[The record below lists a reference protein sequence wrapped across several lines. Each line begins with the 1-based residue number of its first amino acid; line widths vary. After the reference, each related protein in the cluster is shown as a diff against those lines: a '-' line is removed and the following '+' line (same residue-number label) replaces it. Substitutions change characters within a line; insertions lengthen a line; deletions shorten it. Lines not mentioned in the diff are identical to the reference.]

1 MGSNVASHSLS
12 TKKDLIVE
20 KPFLDKLRQLK
31 WQVIDQGLGVPQD
44 PSKSLRE
51 NFKQVVLPK
60 EFKDA
65 IKKINVLSDGREWLT
80 DKQLNEIHFE
90 IQNFAGKSLHEAN
103 KEIHRLLLKGT
114 SVSRNELTGEQDPT
128 VRLVDFK
135 NWDKNSFIA
144 INQFRLLTPGASRQG
159 IIPDIVLFLNGMPV
173 IVVEAKDF
181 EVAEPLSE
189 AFLQVTRYANTRDDD
204 YGMKEGEEKLF
215 HYNIFSIITHGK
227 EARVGTISAEFDFY
241 SNWVDIFPE
250 QYKTVDYPPNEER
263 QEVLIQGML
272 NKEILIDILKHFTL
286 FMEIKKGKEIKI
298 VARYNQ
304 YRAVGKI
311 IDNIREGKTP
321 LERSGVIWH
330 TQGSGKS
337 LTMVFLIR
345 KLRSLDD
352 LKDLKVIFVIDRID
366 LEEQLSDTAIL
377 TDEALNIID
386 RRDELQQL
394 VGDTGDVNM
403 VMIHK
408 FLVEK
413 NVSAQSLI
421 DAGVIPKFEKFEAIN
436 SSERILLLID
446 EAHRT
451 QGGDMGDNLFSAF
464 PNAIRIGFTGT
475 PLITERH
482 EKKTHDRF
490 GGKKNKDGE
499 PWIDSYKFDKA
510 IADRATV
517 EIKYIGKVTRD
528 KIDDKEVF
536 DAEFEDMFE
545 QRSQAEREE
554 IQRRYGTF
562 LAYLESKDRITK
574 ISKDIVDHYYKDIL
588 VNGFKAQVVAS
599 SIVAAVRYKYELE
612 IAIKNKIEELKS
624 LPDEQRDDERI
635 KQLEFLKV
643 AAIVSSAGNNELG
656 YISTARREAMETD
669 AKNNFKTDFDYSK
682 EGEQYKKPETGIGII
697 CVCDRLLTG
706 FDAPI
711 EQVMYLDKNLREH
724 DLFQAITRV
733 NRTKK
738 GKSFGLVVDYFGV
751 TKHLS
756 EALAIYTDKDKN
768 KLQNFLTVFRDINKE
783 IPVLEARYKRIL
795 DLFIDKGLTQIQ
807 SFLEQ
812 KFTDNDSEFQFAE
825 DCIEEA
831 KNIQFRAELLT
842 YSKSFFDSLD
852 LLFNTKAGG
861 EYWAQAK
868 RLGYLLWRIKD
879 RYKDPTMD
887 LKWASE
893 KVRKLIDKHLFSLG
907 IDTKVPEV
915 SILSD
920 EFGKKVDKFN
930 RTPKSKASEM
940 EHAIRGH
947 IKVNL
952 DKDPAFYSRIKDR
965 LETILNAYKENWED
979 IAKELEKLREEM
991 AHGRKPETEGISIVE
1006 APFYDLLI
1014 NRIAT
1019 KNDTDIQ
1026 KTKELI
1032 HKVIPILKETAT
1044 LNNFWHDRAA
1054 ERRRIEG
1061 LIEDEIRY
1069 SGVDLFYKQAS
1080 ELATELMNLAKN
1092 RKSDLE

>member
-1 MGSNVASHSLS
+1 MAEYQNV
-12 TKKDLIVE
+12 E
-20 KPFLDKLRQLK
+20 RPFLEKLRQLG
-31 WQVIDQGLGVPQD
+31 WQVIDQGIGIPQD
-44 PSKSLRE
+44 HTKSLRE
-51 NFKQVVLPK
+51 NFKQVLLPK
-60 EFKDA
+60 VFKDSIKA
-65 IKKINVLSDGREWLT
+65 INKTPDGKEWLT
-80 DKQLNEIHFE
+80 DKQLDEILFE

-135 NWDKNSFIA
+135 HYKNNSFIA
-144 INQFRLLTPGASRQG
+144 INQFRLQTPGAGRSG
-159 IIPDIVLFLNGMPV
+159 IIPDIVLFLNGLPV
-173 IVVEAKDF
+173 VVVEAKDF
-181 EVAEPLSE
+181 DVAEPLSE

-204 YGMKEGEEKLF
+204 YGIKEGEEKLF

-241 SNWVDIFPE
+241 NNWVDIFPE
-250 QYKTVDYPPNEER
+250 EYRTVAYPPDEQR
-263 QEVLIQGML
+263 QEVLILGML
-272 NKEILIDILKHFTL
+272 NKEILVDILKHFTL
-286 FMEIKKGKEIKI
+286 FMEIKKGVEVKI

-311 IDNIREGKTP
+311 IRNLREGTSPREKG
-321 LERSGVIWH
+321 GVVWH

-345 KLRSLDD
+345 KLRSCDD
-352 LKDLKVIFVIDRID
+352 LKDLKIIFIVDRTD
-366 LEEQLSDTAIL
+366 LEEQLSETAVLASEPIH
-377 TDEALNIID
+377 IID
-386 RRDELQQL
+386 RRNKLHELG
-394 VGDTGDVNM
+394 GDTGDVNM

-408 FLVEK
+408 FLVEN

-421 DAGVIPKFEKFEAIN
+421 DAGLVPKFEKFETVN
-436 SSERILLLID
+436 NSERILLLID

-464 PNAIRIGFTGT
+464 PNAVRIGFTGT
-475 PLITERH
+475 PLLTERH
-482 EKKTHDRF
+482 EIKTHERF
-490 GGKKNKDGE
+490 GGKLDINGE
-499 PWIDSYKFDKA
+499 PWIDFYKFDKA
-510 IADRATV
+510 VADRATV
-517 EIKYIGKVTRD
+517 EIKYIGKVSKD
-528 KIDDKEVF
+528 KIDDKEQF
-536 DAEFEDMFE
+536 DAEFEDMFK
-545 QRSQAEREE
+545 QRTQAEREE
-554 IQRRYGTF
+554 IQRRYGSF
-562 LAYLESKDRITK
+562 IAYLESKDRIAE
-574 ISKDIVDHYYKDIL
+574 ISKDIIDHYYNDIL

-612 IAIKNKIEELKS
+612 LAIKNKIETLKS
-624 LPDEQRDDERI
+624 LPDEERDDERI

-643 AAIVSSAGNNELG
+643 AAIVSSIGNNEPG
-656 YISTARREAMETD
+656 YISLARREALETD
-669 AKNNFKTDFDYSK
+669 AKNNFKKDFDYSS
-682 EGEQYKKPETGIGII
+682 EGGQYKKPETGIGII

-738 GKSFGLVVDYFGV
+738 GKSFGLIVDYYGV
-751 TKHLS
+751 TKHLA
-756 EALAIYTDKDKN
+756 EALNIYTDNKKDVAALN
-768 KLQNFLTVFRDINKE
+768 NFLTVFRDINKE

-795 DLFIDKGLTQIQ
+795 DLFNDYGLNDIKQ
-807 SFLEQ
+807 FLEQ
-812 KFTDNDSEFQFAE
+812 TFTDDTAEFEFAE
-825 DCIEEA
+825 ACIEQA
-831 KNIQFRAELLT
+831 KNIKFRAELLT

-852 LLFNTKAGG
+852 LLFNSQAGA
-861 EYWAQAK
+861 EYWVQAK

-879 RYKDPTMD
+879 RYKDETMD

-893 KVRKLIDKHLFSLG
+893 KVRKLIDRHLFSLG

-920 EFGKKVDKFN
+920 DFGKKVDKFN
-930 RTPKSKASEM
+930 KTPKSKASEM

-952 DKDPAFYSRIKDR
+952 EKDPAFYSRIKDR
-965 LETILNAYKENWED
+965 LEMILNSYKENWEE
-979 IAKELEKLREEM
+979 IVKELEKVREEM
-991 AHGRKPETEGISIVE
+991 AAGRTPETEGISIVE

-1014 NRIAT
+1014 TSIILEDEA
-1019 KNDTDIQ
+1019 DIH
-1026 KTKELI
+1026 KAKELI
-1032 HKVIPILKETAT
+1032 HNLLPILKETAT
-1044 LNNFWHDRAA
+1044 ISNFWTERAS

-1069 SGVDLFYKQAS
+1069 SRIPGLPAKAS
-1080 ELATELMNLAKN
+1080 ELATELMKLAKN
-1092 RKSDLE
+1092 REQDLR